1 MREALRRLAVL
12 SMPVC
17 GSDESEDPM
26 AQDDDEDLPELNIS
40 AEKIEYIIIKAREL
54 DAKVE
59 PIEDDPGSNPADDGE
74 SEILEDYDGDPTAE
88 ELRAVIDTLNED
100 EVIELIAL
108 AWIGRGDFDRSDW
121 EEAKALAEE
130 RHGRRS
136 FSYLAG
142 MPALGDYLEE
152 GLAAIG
158 HSGDAETE
166 ANHL

>member
-1 MREALRRLAVL
+1 M
-12 SMPVC
+12 
-17 GSDESEDPM
+17 
-26 AQDDDEDLPELNIS
+26 
-40 AEKIEYIIIKAREL
+40 
-54 DAKVE
+54 
-59 PIEDDPGSNPADDGE
+59 
-74 SEILEDYDGDPTAE
+74 
-88 ELRAVIDTLNED
+88 IDTLNED

-108 AWIGRGDFDRSDW
+108 AWIGRGDFERSDW

-158 HSGDAETE
+158 HSVTRKPRRIISRLGRGGTTFRPAECLQ
-166 ANHL
+166 A